1 MRIQELEGVEFH
13 CLSVSRLSD
22 IFFNASSCRIGCFR
36 FRCPTK
42 VGMSECKVFEGKYY
56 PEQNAVERR
65 RGDFLQNRRH
75 QPCSSV
81 ASPELPL
88 RLNGNDQRMRYSEDR
103 IEMEVNGKET
113 DSDEKVK
120 NLIACHTIR

>member
-22 IFFNASSCRIGCFR
+22 IFFNASSCRIGRFR
-36 FRCPTK
+36 FRCLTK

-56 PEQNAVERR
+56 PEQNAVERKAWR
-65 RGDFLQNRRH
+65 FSPKPEAPTLQQRNI
-75 QPCSSV
+75 
-81 ASPELPL
+81 PELPL
-88 RLNGNDQRMRYSEDR
+88 RLNGDDQRMRYGEDR

-113 DSDEKVK
+113 DSDEK
-120 NLIACHTIR
+120 

>member
-36 FRCPTK
+36 FRCLTK

-65 RGDFLQNRRH
+65 RGDFLQNRRLR
-75 QPCSSV
+75 PYSSV
-81 ASPELPL
+81 ASRNYLC
-88 RLNGNDQRMRYSEDR
+88 
-103 IEMEVNGKET
+103 
-113 DSDEKVK
+113 
-120 NLIACHTIR
+120 A

>member
-1 MRIQELEGVEFH
+1 
-13 CLSVSRLSD
+13 
-22 IFFNASSCRIGCFR
+22 
-36 FRCPTK
+36 
-42 VGMSECKVFEGKYY
+42 MSECKVFEGKYY

-113 DSDEKVK
+113 DSDEIK

>member
-22 IFFNASSCRIGCFR
+22 IFFNASSCRIGRFR
-36 FRCPTK
+36 FRCLTK

-56 PEQNAVERR
+56 PN
-65 RGDFLQNRRH
+65 LQQRNI
-75 QPCSSV
+75 
-81 ASPELPL
+81 PELPL
-88 RLNGNDQRMRYSEDR
+88 RLNGDDQRMRYGEDR

-113 DSDEKVK
+113 DSDEK
-120 NLIACHTIR
+120 